1 MRIYNP
7 LAEQPDNPLTRAIK
21 EGYTPMAF
29 AAGFSLVSNLLYLA
43 LPLYTYQVYGRVMS
57 SASVATLLV
66 ISFGVMVCFIISS
79 VIDDYRARV
88 LINFGIA
95 LDQRVSGHVFSALF
109 DGVAR
114 GNPNV
119 RAQALRDLDTFRQM
133 LTGPTFAVAFDLPW
147 MPVFM
152 GILFLIDPMI
162 GLITV
167 IGAVVI
173 FGIAI
178 LQDRSTRPLLR
189 EANEAALRSYA
200 FTDAALR
207 NGEVV
212 RAMGMIEPL
221 GSRWSR
227 FRSITMER
235 SAGASE
241 RSSALSNLSKFARQ
255 AVQVLIIAV
264 GAYLIV
270 EGKIHSGLLF
280 ANMILTARALQP
292 IDRLVSSWDPLMNGG
307 RAYERLMNLFKAYQ
321 PPGEVPTTLPK
332 PAGQLSV
339 EGVSYAPPGA
349 ERMILSGVNFKIE
362 PGEMLGIIGPSGA
375 GKSTL
380 SRLLM
385 GVWKPTQGHVRLDGA
400 DVYAWDRSDFGR
412 HVGYLPQDTELFAG
426 TVRDNIARF
435 RNDVE
440 DGHVVWAAQLAGV
453 HDLILRL
460 PNGYDTD
467 LGETGQMLS
476 AGQRQRVGLARALL
490 GNPRLIVLDEPNA
503 SLDAEGE
510 EALMHALESMKAGGA
525 TIVVVSHRPNIF
537 RAADK
542 MLVMREG
549 RVDLFGPREQVMARF
564 VQPAVAP
571 TPATARVIEAG
582 R

>member
-162 GLITV
+162 GVITV

-178 LQDRSTRPLLR
+178 LQDRATRPLLR

-221 GSRWSR
+221 GSRWAR

-235 SAGASE
+235 SASASE

-292 IDRLVSSWDPLMNGG
+292 IDKLVGSWDPLMNGG
-307 RAYERLMNLFKAYQ
+307 RAYERLMGLFKVYQ
-321 PPGEVPTTLPK
+321 PPGEAPTTLPK

-339 EGVSYAPPGA
+339 EGVAYAPPGS
-349 ERMILSGVNFKIE
+349 ERMILAGINFKIE

-440 DGHVVWAAQLAGV
+440 DGHVIWAAQLAGV

-467 LGETGQMLS
+467 LGESVQMLS

-510 EALMHALESMKAGGA
+510 EALMHALESMKAGGS
-525 TIVVVSHRPNIF
+525 TIIVVSHRPNIF

-542 MLVMREG
+542 MLVMRDG
-549 RVDLFGPREQVMARF
+549 RVELFGPREQVMARV
-564 VQPAVAP
+564 VQPAAP
-571 TPATARVIEAG
+571 PAAPARVIEAG